1 MTGANSFV
9 FLPPEELARLVEEAA
24 FRGVAKGQ
32 QQVPTMPVVRSAH
45 RREAAPK
52 GLITAEEVSERVH
65 LSART
70 IRRAVLAGSFPS
82 PIKPTNGR
90 AIRWRPEDVEKW
102 LANREASK

>member
-1 MTGANSFV
+1 MTGANSFFV
-9 FLPPEELARLVEEAA
+9 LPPEELARLVEEAA
-24 FRGVAKGQ
+24 FRGVARGRHHL
-32 QQVPTMPVVRSAH
+32 PPPSGEPSVR
-45 RREAAPK
+45 RREAAAM
-52 GLITAEEVSERVH
+52 GLMTAEEVSERVH